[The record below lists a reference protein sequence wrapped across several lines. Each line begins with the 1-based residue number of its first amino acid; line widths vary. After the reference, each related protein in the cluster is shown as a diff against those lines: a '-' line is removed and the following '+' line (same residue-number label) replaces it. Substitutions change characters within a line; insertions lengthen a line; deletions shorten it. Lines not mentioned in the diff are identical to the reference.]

1 MAKKQEAYDTN
12 YFKDVVSRKYSA
24 QAVFWL
30 NAYWLEHGKDAE
42 KVWGYVQLF
51 IKLDTAKGKDGCDV
65 DEFWSHKF
73 LESLGD
79 TLTVV
84 AMREVFREIDLDF
97 NKRMSLIEYLVF
109 KYKVS
114 VKELLARPQ
123 GTNEDLVKAQQALEK
138 VQEEIAKIEKKKAE
152 LEEKAKAPGVKGM
165 QGKNELQQLLT
176 ADPTE
181 LNRAVLT
188 AEAAVRKAQKLGGV
202 AAQGALWWVER
213 ELEEAKK
220 YKPRGGA
227 KAIA

>member
-1 MAKKQEAYDTN
+1 MAKKQDAYDTE
-12 YFKDVVSRKYSA
+12 YFKQVVSKKWSD

-30 NAYWLEHGKDAE
+30 NAYWPEHGKDAE

-51 IKLDTAKGKDGCDV
+51 IKLDSAKGKDGCDL

-84 AMREVFREIDLDF
+84 AMRETFREIDLDF

-114 VKELLARPQ
+114 VKELLSRPQ

-138 VQEEIAKIEKKKAE
+138 VQDEIAKIEKKKAE
-152 LEEKAKAPGVKGM
+152 LEEKAKATGVRGM
-165 QGKNELQQLLT
+165 QAKNELQQLLT
-176 ADPTE
+176 ADPTD
-181 LNRAVLT
+181 LNRALLT
-188 AEAAVRKAQKLGGV
+188 AEAAVRKAQKLGGL
-202 AAQGALWWVER
+202 AAQGALWWVDR

-227 KAIA
+227 KPIA